1 MNTHHQNLYP
11 QTLSRYSRYALLA
24 CTLMMSG
31 WVQAQLA
38 IQSLTAAAQGGG
50 GELVRIQT
58 NEPLR
63 QLPAGFSMQ
72 APARIALDIPGAS
85 NATGQ
90 NLFELNQGN
99 LRSANVVQA
108 GDRTRIVLNLSQPVG
123 YELRIEGN
131 TLLVQLQPGAQAA
144 APAAGGA
151 LGAAFAAAGP
161 AARTQPLVDIDFRR
175 GAQNAGRVL
184 VELASSQTGVDVRQ
198 QGRNLVVE
206 FQQSSLSEGLR
217 RRLDVSDFGTPVQTV
232 TATQV
237 GDRVRLLVEPTGNWE
252 HSAIQ
257 TDNQFVLEVREVRQA
272 ADPAARDR
280 QFTGEKI
287 SLNFQ
292 NIEVRALLQVIADFS
307 NFNVITSDTVTG
319 SLTMRLRDVP
329 WDQAL
334 DIVLQAKNLGMRRT
348 GNVIWVAPRAEILAK
363 EREVLEAA
371 QAIRG
376 LEPVRTQSFRLN
388 FARAQEVAGHL
399 TTAVGSGES
408 EVRILSRQGS
418 VFAEPRTNQ
427 LFVTD
432 IASKLEEIQTLIQTL
447 DVPMRQVLI
456 EARIVEAED
465 SFGRNLGVR
474 FGGRIADPVMLAR
487 HRGNELQ
494 TTLGFGSLGATGA
507 GNSNVTN
514 IPTPTIGSG
523 TFAFSL
529 FNPSV
534 TRLLNLEIEASES
547 DRRLKTIASPRVVTA
562 DQREA
567 TIEDG
572 RKIPFLRRDADGN
585 TTIEFIDASL
595 KLVVTPQITPDGDVI
610 MQLRVNNDTPIVF
623 NGQTAVQTKSVQTQ
637 VLVENGGTVVIGG
650 IYTQEETNNQAR
662 VPVLGELPVLGHL
675 FRNNQTTTR
684 RTELLVFITPR
695 VLTDIAALGP
705 RR

>member
-206 FQQSSLSEGLR
+206 FQQSSLPEGLR

-232 TATQV
+232 TATQA

-257 TDNQFVLEVREVRQA
+257 TDNRFVLEVREVRQEA
-272 ADPAARDR
+272 NR
-280 QFTGEKI
+280 QGQQPNFTGDKI

-292 NIEVRALLQVIADFS
+292 NIEVRSLLQVIADFS
-307 NFNVITSDTVTG
+307 NFNIITSDTVTG

-334 DIVLQAKNLGMRRT
+334 DTVLQAKNLGMRRT
-348 GNVIWVAPRAEILAK
+348 GNVIWIAPRTEILAK

-371 QAIRG
+371 QAIRA

-388 FARAQEVAGHL
+388 FSRAQEVAEQL
-399 TTAVGSGES
+399 TTAVGSGEN
-408 EVRILSRQGS
+408 EVRILSSQGS

-432 IASKLEEIQTLIQTL
+432 IASKLEI
-447 DVPMRQVLI
+447 RK
-456 EARIVEAED
+456 
-465 SFGRNLGVR
+465 S
-474 FGGRIADPVMLAR
+474 
-487 HRGNELQ
+487 
-494 TTLGFGSLGATGA
+494 
-507 GNSNVTN
+507 
-514 IPTPTIGSG
+514 
-523 TFAFSL
+523 
-529 FNPSV
+529 
-534 TRLLNLEIEASES
+534 TRLNSS
-547 DRRLKTIASPRVVTA
+547 
-562 DQREA
+562 
-567 TIEDG
+567 
-572 RKIPFLRRDADGN
+572 
-585 TTIEFIDASL
+585 
-595 KLVVTPQITPDGDVI
+595 
-610 MQLRVNNDTPIVF
+610 
-623 NGQTAVQTKSVQTQ
+623 
-637 VLVENGGTVVIGG
+637 
-650 IYTQEETNNQAR
+650 
-662 VPVLGELPVLGHL
+662 HH
-675 FRNNQTTTR
+675 
-684 RTELLVFITPR
+684 
-695 VLTDIAALGP
+695 
-705 RR
+705 